1 MKVLEAKFVQD
12 FINMCNEGYLK
23 GWHERNG
30 GNLTYRIK
38 PEEITL
44 ICSEFN
50 LKSEFLEIGTEVKGL
65 ANEYFLVT
73 GSGKFMMNVKRN
85 PEENICII
93 KVDDT
98 GTKFQIVWGLVNGGR
113 PTSELPTHLM
123 NMEVIKNRTNGRYR
137 VVYHCHATN
146 IIALT
151 FVLPLEEKVFTRE
164 LWQTATECCIVFP
177 SGVGICKWM
186 IPGGRE
192 IAIETSKL
200 VKEYDTVIWAHHG
213 LFSVGEDFDTTFGL
227 ADTVEKSAEIL
238 VKVLSMTDKKRQSIT
253 DKELLSLEKDFKVK
267 LNRKFVSEE

>member
-38 PEEITL
+38 PEEITS
-44 ICSEFN
+44 ICNEFN
-50 LKSEFLEIGTEVKGL
+50 LNCEFLEIGKEVKDL

-123 NMEVIKNRTNGRYR
+123 NMEVIKNRTNGKYR

-177 SGVGICKWM
+177 NGVGICKWM

>member
-38 PEEITL
+38 PEEIAS

-50 LKSEFLEIGTEVKGL
+50 LKSDFLEIGTEVKDL

-98 GTKFQIVWGLVNGGR
+98 GTKFQIVWGLVYGGR

-123 NMEVIKNRTNGRYR
+123 NMEAIKKRTNGRYR

-186 IPGGRE
+186 IPGGKE

-213 LFSVGEDFDTTFGL
+213 LFSVGEDFDTAFGL